1 MTIIFAGA
9 AGLLGLATAI
19 GHSLLSERL
28 ILRPLE
34 QDSHVRQLLRRSTR
48 RVMRL
53 VFHLPSAAWAVL
65 GVAVVAAR
73 LSGGNGL
80 LSLVAALLFAI
91 SGIGNLTALRR
102 LHFGGLMLVAAAGLT
117 AADWAVHR

>member
-1 MTIIFAGA
+1 
-9 AGLLGLATAI
+9 LLGLATAI